1 MVHLTNDFDVDST
14 IKGFNYQ
21 GVHSFDVALSARSR
35 KLIYFRKAK
44 RREAKVI
51 GCRIAEPQ
59 DRVIQLLTSG
69 KVCNQSTRRAGF
81 RASAAATRKTGQTY
95 FEALAHWKTQGLR
108 PPL

>member
-1 MVHLTNDFDVDST
+1 MVHLTNDFDFDST

-35 KLIYFRKAK
+35 KLLYFRKAK

-69 KVCNQSTRRAGF
+69 KVCNQSTVADGPVS
-81 RASAAATRKTGQTY
+81 ASLQQLLAKQAKRILKRLHTG
-95 FEALAHWKTQGLR
+95 KPKG
-108 PPL
+108 